1 MPDVLKRL
9 RGSWIT
15 NKREV
20 LVVLLGLIAWGVLS
34 LIFAW
39 LSWDEDSCTRPFVG
53 EDGFGRL
60 VLCRFM

>member
-1 MPDVLKRL
+1 MSGVLQRL
-9 RGSWIT
+9 QGTWIT

-20 LVVLLGLIAWGVLS
+20 LVVLIGIIAWCVLS
-34 LIFAW
+34 IIFAW

-60 VLCRFM
+60 VFCRFL